1 LTQEATDPAL
11 IAAISGG
18 AAIVG
23 GLVGGGLGYR
33 GVAKQMKEQRQLEH
47 LQHRRETY
55 LSFLDLAQRFMLG
68 SGPLRYDKDEW
79 IAFAPRYEHQLLAV
93 KLVGLAEVVTAAET
107 VEEAFSARMMG
118 VEYKEDTPA
127 TRSREEAIE
136 KHAETIQGALTKLA
150 TAMRKDVGPS

>member
-1 LTQEATDPAL
+1 MTQEATDPAL

-18 AAIVG
+18 AAILG

-47 LQHRRETY
+47 LQNRREAY

-68 SGPLRYDKDEW
+68 SGPLRYDKSEW
-79 IAFAPRYEHQLLAV
+79 IAFAPKYEHRLLAI
-93 KLVGLAEVVTAAET
+93 KLVGLPDVVTAAEK
-107 VEEAFSARMMG
+107 VEEAFTEMMLG
-118 VEYKEDTPA
+118 VEYSEDTPA
-127 TRSREEAIE
+127 EESRRQALKAHE
-136 KHAETIQGALTKLA
+136 ETIQLALAELS